1 MITVDQVFDAIPK
14 ELLGKDD
21 LLVEVSER
29 YIRGNEEDPG
39 VDALVLAF
47 TGRKGDY
54 QQHAVFYLNKFDPP
68 KDWQEI
74 VACQSH
80 EAYSKVL
87 TGLESANPRNT
98 V

>member
-39 VDALVLAF
+39 VDALVWPLLVAKAIISSMQYF
-47 TGRKGDY
+47 TSTSSTHQKTGRK
-54 QQHAVFYLNKFDPP
+54 L
-68 KDWQEI
+68 
-74 VACQSH
+74 
-80 EAYSKVL
+80 
-87 TGLESANPRNT
+87 
-98 V
+98 